1 MEPRLENLDML
12 VIING
17 VETELADTV
26 TVANLIKQLE
36 LTGRIAVELNKQ
48 IVPRS
53 EFESRLINKGD
64 MIEIVH
70 AIGGGQSTF
79 NW

>member
-1 MEPRLENLDML
+1 ML

-17 VETELADTV
+17 ADTDVPESTTV
-26 TVANLIKQLE
+26 TNLINQLE
-36 LTGRIAVELNKQ
+36 LTGRIAVEINKQ

-53 EFESRLINKGD
+53 EFDSRLINNGD

-70 AIGGGQSTF
+70 AIGGGQST
-79 NW
+79 

>member
-1 MEPRLENLDML
+1 ML

-17 VETELADTV
+17 ADTEVPDSTTV
-26 TVANLIKQLE
+26 TNLINQLE
-36 LTGRIAVELNKQ
+36 LTGRIAVEINKQ

-53 EFESRLINKGD
+53 EFDSRLINNGD

>member
-26 TVANLIKQLE
+26 TVANLLKQLE

>member
-1 MEPRLENLDML
+1 ML

-17 VETELADTV
+17 IETTVADTA
-26 TVANLIKQLE
+26 TIANLIKQLE

-53 EFESRLINKGD
+53 EFESRLIKDGD
-64 MIEIVH
+64 VIEIVH
-70 AIGGGQSTF
+70 AIGGGQSTY

>member
-1 MEPRLENLDML
+1 ML

-26 TVANLIKQLE
+26 TVANLLKQLE

>member
-53 EFESRLINKGD
+53 EFESRLINNGD

>member
-1 MEPRLENLDML
+1 ML

-53 EFESRLINKGD
+53 EFESRLINNGD

>member
-1 MEPRLENLDML
+1 ML

-17 VETELADTV
+17 IKTTVADTA
-26 TVANLIKQLE
+26 TVASLIKQLE

-53 EFESRLINKGD
+53 EFDTRLINDGD
-64 MIEIVH
+64 MIEVVH
-70 AIGGGQSTF
+70 AIGGG
-79 NW
+79 

>member
-1 MEPRLENLDML
+1 ML

-26 TVANLIKQLE
+26 TVANLLKQLE

-53 EFESRLINKGD
+53 EFESRLINNGD

>member
-1 MEPRLENLDML
+1 ML

-17 VETELADTV
+17 ADTEVPDSTTV
-26 TVANLIKQLE
+26 TNLINQLE
-36 LTGRIAVELNKQ
+36 LTGRIAVEINKQ

-53 EFESRLINKGD
+53 EFDSRLINNGD

-70 AIGGGQSTF
+70 AIGGGQST
-79 NW
+79 

>member
-1 MEPRLENLDML
+1 ML

>member
-1 MEPRLENLDML
+1 ML

-70 AIGGGQSTF
+70 AIGGGQST
-79 NW
+79 

>member
-1 MEPRLENLDML
+1 METSLGNLDML